1 MLQNVFFSIFSRKLQ
16 SNGSFG
22 HRVCGPSPP
31 SSHNAMGQAVGA
43 CGGPQLTMNFFRGCG
58 HSDTSCT
65 AGTTQA
71 KHVAHPFGPRRR
83 CFNCWNFL
91 SLKPVYISNDY
102 LTINGEQIEWENI
115 LSVDNK
121 LIDEVGLFGNIKTTD
136 ERILEIRKVGKVQA
150 PIILSDNFY
159 PVEEIFQKIKAKK
172 D

>member
-1 MLQNVFFSIFSRKLQ
+1 MIEASFTPDRVGLLLSIILFLIITAAGAWLVYQLEVKNKYKSSLKAYKPLVSMLGFFTAFICFGIF
-16 SNGSFG
+16 
-22 HRVCGPSPP
+22 
-31 SSHNAMGQAVGA
+31 
-43 CGGPQLTMNFFRGCG
+43 
-58 HSDTSCT
+58 
-65 AGTTQA
+65 
-71 KHVAHPFGPRRR
+71 

-102 LTINGEQIEWENI
+102 LTINGEQIQWENI